1 MLLQDK
7 VAVVTGGAHGIGRA
21 LCERFIAEGARGVA
35 VVDRD
40 SKASLELAQAL
51 GDHAIGLG
59 ADVAREADV
68 QSAVRAT
75 EARFGPID
83 LMVSNAG
90 IGTMAGIDAPDEA
103 WQSIWD
109 INVMAH
115 VYAARAVIPA
125 MVARGE
131 GYLLSTASAAGLL
144 TQIGDAP
151 YSVTKA
157 AAVAFAEWVAITYG
171 DEGIKVSCL
180 CPQGVNT
187 DMLREAAAGT
197 SGGVVLTR
205 GVLEPADV
213 ADAVVAGLAEERFL
227 ILPHAEVHEFVQRKA
242 SDPDRWLAGM
252 RKLQRRVRDGQ
263 G

>member
-1 MLLQDK
+1 MRLQDK

-21 LCERFIAEGARGVA
+21 LCERFVAEGARGVA

-40 SKASLELAQAL
+40 SKASFELAHTL
-51 GDHAIGLG
+51 GDRAIGLG

-68 QSAVRAT
+68 HSAVRAT

-90 IGTMAGIDAPDEA
+90 IGTMAGIDAPDDA

-115 VYAARAVIPA
+115 VYAARAVIPG

-144 TQIGDAP
+144 SQIGDAP

-157 AAVAFAEWVAITYG
+157 AAVAFAEWLAITYG
-171 DEGIKVSCL
+171 DDGIKVSCL

-205 GVLEPADV
+205 GVLEPAEV

-227 ILPHAEVHEFVQRKA
+227 ILPHAEVHEFVQRKVA
-242 SDPDRWLAGM
+242 DPDRWLAGM